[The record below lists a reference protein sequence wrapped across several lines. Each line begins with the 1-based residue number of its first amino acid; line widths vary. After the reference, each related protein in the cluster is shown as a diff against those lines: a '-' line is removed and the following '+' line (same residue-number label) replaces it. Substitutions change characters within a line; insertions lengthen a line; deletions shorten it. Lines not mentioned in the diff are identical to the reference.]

1 VSSSQI
7 ALHIICALA
16 TGVMYFLW
24 RRLKEDHKRRVWRL
38 YGWYTGLACIGSAFG
53 ATTAFIGV
61 IYEQYVVQLTQAR
74 NSAEQIARE
83 LQVSFWVSTMVVPDA
98 LEIFFISIALL
109 IVLDRLVHVAF
120 ATSSGLSARLV
131 LSERVIAGLV
141 VGLNVLSVCFSA
153 AASYYFHRC
162 IPPLEHAAAAM
173 SANDHTSSKAH
184 MQEFRK
190 MKSLSNNVYAV
201 QMFTESAALIFV
213 VSTFSVVFIVCSR
226 RIRGINRRAI
236 AESSLRQQ
244 AKLSQEASE
253 LQTLETTEVSDGHAG
268 ESSFTSDNKRKISI
282 HTAGLVD
289 NMKAVHRQIFFTVA
303 VVFLSLLCMAICL
316 TFYGTVTLSDSRYAS
331 SDGDISLCDP
341 KATTNSL
348 IGNWMT
354 LNPHFFILTV
364 YMPGPI
370 AMLVAL
376 WGMTS
381 DLMLKIIKTNG
392 QRGSTGEGTE
402 RL

>member
-1 VSSSQI
+1 
-7 ALHIICALA
+7 
-16 TGVMYFLW
+16 MFFLW
-24 RRLKEDHKRRVWRL
+24 RRLKEEHKRRVWRL
-38 YGWYTGLACIGSAFG
+38 YGWYTGLACIGSTFG
-53 ATTAFIGV
+53 AITAFIGV
-61 IYEQYVVQLTQAR
+61 IYDQYVVRLTQAQ
-74 NSAEQIARE
+74 NAAEQIERE
-83 LQVSFWVSTMVVPDA
+83 LQVSIWVSTIVVPDA
-98 LEIFFISIALL
+98 FEILFISIALL

-131 LSERVIAGLV
+131 LAERVIAGLV
-141 VGLNVLSVCFSA
+141 VGLSVLSVSFSA
-153 AASYYFHRC
+153 AASHYFRQC
-162 IPPLEHAAAAM
+162 IFPLEQAAAAIA
-173 SANDHTSSKAH
+173 ANDHTSSKAH

-190 MKSLSNNVYAV
+190 MKSLSNSVYAF
-201 QMFTESAALIFV
+201 QMFTESAALIFI
-213 VSTFSVVFIVCSR
+213 VSTFCVVFVVCSR
-226 RIRGINRRAI
+226 RIRGINERAI
-236 AESSLRQQ
+236 AESSSRQQ
-244 AKLSQEASE
+244 AKHSQE
-253 LQTLETTEVSDGHAG
+253 LQTVETAEVSEGLAG
-268 ESSFTSDNKRKISI
+268 ESSVISDDKRRISM

-303 VVFLSLLCMAICL
+303 IVFLSLLCMAVCL
-316 TFYGTVTLSDSRYAS
+316 TLYGTTTFSDTRYVSA
-331 SDGDISLCDP
+331 DGNISLCDP

-381 DLMLKIIKTNG
+381 DLMLKIIKAYG